1 MLAVMFAGAP
11 PVAARESTAN
21 VEVRVWQ
28 KISDGR
34 SIYVSAR
41 PEGGDWDTIGTIP
54 LPLDDGHSSSGN
66 YRYGDITVEGVE
78 VRVWQEVS
86 DARRIFISA
95 RPEGGDW
102 GALGTIP
109 LPLDDGYTS
118 SGNYRYGD
126 ITVAVPLSATER
138 SLSASCTIEQRSA
151 SWDVEWFALDSNGY
165 AGRSLGRR
173 QWDPTFSTDWGWGQ
187 VFAGRDDMLLLDATM
202 SIVVAHPGWVWF
214 EVGGD
219 DGFRLDINNEPVLGD
234 WQNGSARRWGRLRW
248 MQSGMHELRLS
259 YYEWRGRAELSF
271 DTDQTLLNWFEAEGC
286 DTGDR
291 GRLSAEP
298 SDPIVF
304 DGDVLPGADSGP
316 IVVLLQGIDSSSSC
330 DEVRE
335 IWQVISE
342 PRRQYGS
349 EPSSRDSVTAESMF
363 MRRNTIVTKA
373 RSAVPGDW
381 ENSVVGF
388 SYSGTYMNC
397 RTGDWFSG
405 TSYPIGGSG
414 VFPVYEKLDTCVGV
428 QVAAGRLGDLL
439 ESLHTQNPDRE
450 MVIIGHSL
458 GGMVAAFYAVELAK
472 PEVLDSISGIITI
485 DSPLLGDSREN
496 PLSQCTASTQSW
508 RDIRSDSN
516 VVPTISSIQNGGLA
530 ERFIHLNSTDVGDS
544 LAGGYTVDLEC
555 GGESAIAGIIVGG
568 ILGIAT
574 GGWGLVLGPV
584 LGGAYGTYGPG
595 HSCGFYDPV
604 ALQAIVDAVR
614 R

>member
-118 SGNYRYGD
+118 SGSYRYGD

-187 VFAGRDDMLLLDATM
+187 VFGGRDDMLLLDATM
-202 SIVVAHPGWVWF
+202 SIVVPHPGWVWF

-219 DGFRLDINNEPVLGD
+219 DGFELYIDDEAILGD
-234 WQNGSARRWGRLRW
+234 WNRGSSRTWGTHRW
-248 MQSGMHELRLS
+248 MQPGVYELRLR
-259 YYEWRGRAELSF
+259 YYEWAGRAQLQFGMDGVVLAWS
-271 DTDQTLLNWFEAEGC
+271 EAGGC
-286 DTGDR
+286 DDAAIA
-291 GRLSAEP
+291 RLSAE
-298 SDPIVF
+298 SVDPIVF
-304 DGDVLPGADSGP
+304 NETVTPPADPGP
-316 IVVLLQGIDSSSSC
+316 IVVLLLGIDSDSSC
-330 DEVRE
+330 EDALQGWDFLQQNTPIYQGLPYLPGPEENVFRKRQSIVGAMQGDIPGE
-335 IWQVISE
+335 WERNVI
-342 PRRQYGS
+342 
-349 EPSSRDSVTAESMF
+349 A
-363 MRRNTIVTKA
+363 
-373 RSAVPGDW
+373 
-381 ENSVVGF
+381 F
-388 SYSGTYMNC
+388 SYSGTYQDC
-397 RTGDWFSG
+397 SSG
-405 TSYPIGGSG
+405 EIFDGEKYPFGNYSVVPSYVSPETCIGVRATASNLR
-414 VFPVYEKLDTCVGV
+414 E
-428 QVAAGRLGDLL
+428 LL
-439 ESLHTQNPDRE
+439 SSLHIQRPNRD
-450 MVIIGHSL
+450 IILIGHSL
-458 GGMVAAFYAVELAK
+458 GGMVAAYYLANLVV
-472 PEVLDSISGIITI
+472 PEVLDKIPSVVTI
-485 DSPLLGDSREN
+485 DSPLLGNFLRN
-496 PLSQCTASTQSW
+496 PLSVCDGESRSWQDLTGVSSVVQEIGAIQRSELTA
-508 RDIRSDSN
+508 
-516 VVPTISSIQNGGLA
+516 
-530 ERFIHLNSTDVGDS
+530 RFVHLNSTVIGDS
-544 LAGGYTVDLEC
+544 LAGGRTVHLGC
-555 GGESAIAGIIVGG
+555 G
-568 ILGIAT
+568 ILGH
-574 GGWGLVLGPV
+574 GCGL
-584 LGGAYGTYGPG
+584 
-595 HSCGFYDPV
+595 YDPLALEEIVEV
-604 ALQAIVDAVR
+604 ARQ
-614 R
+614 